1 MSSGKIIQI
10 NPDLFQIS
18 KKTKKNRSE
27 KQKISIPKPIIGTSS
42 IKHKLLNRIK
52 QKKTEENN
60 LNKKNISPKM
70 PSEEPNSST
79 FEKSISFKKRNNRK
93 EVIDSGAK
101 SNFSGIGWGR
111 MKDQYEEENE
121 NVEPSNEYDETENE
135 LSSAIDYF
143 DNISKREKEKEKLLN
158 KTYKNRINTSNNT
171 TPTLNNI
178 SLNIPYQ
185 LKSTSEPYT
194 SVQNNNNIN
203 SIVNNILDDLPYGC
217 LKGGMKPTYKK
228 WINSV
233 KNYSSMSNTDRVDAV
248 RPPTPP
254 KKRPEEKVF
263 TENEYK
269 ESLFTEPDKHKENI
283 LKKQIDDK
291 LKKIESEQQTLDDM
305 DNEIEPIGGDN
316 VSDKKYVKKITKRK
330 YTLGKSI
337 KYRKVGVLIKGR
349 QTKKNI
355 INSHKKLKQTDI
367 HQIKK
372 YLKKHG
378 ILKIGSLCPDEI
390 LRKIYESVMLSG
402 EVNNINKNTLI
413 HNFLNDDEIK

>member
-27 KQKISIPKPIIGTSS
+27 KQKISIPKPIIGSSS

-70 PSEEPNSST
+70 LSEEPNSAW
-79 FEKSISFKKRNNRK
+79 
-93 EVIDSGAK
+93 D
-101 SNFSGIGWGR
+101 R

-185 LKSTSEPYT
+185 LKSTLEPYT
-194 SVQNNNNIN
+194 SVQNNNIN

-217 LKGGMKPTYKK
+217 LKGGVKPTYKK

-291 LKKIESEQQTLDDM
+291 LKKIESEQQILDDM

>member
-1 MSSGKIIQI
+1 MSGKIIQI

-18 KKTKKNRSE
+18 KKTKKNRPE

-60 LNKKNISPKM
+60 LNKKNILPKM
-70 PSEEPNSST
+70 PSEESNS
-79 FEKSISFKKRNNRK
+79 
-93 EVIDSGAK
+93 
-101 SNFSGIGWGR
+101 GWGR

-121 NVEPSNEYDETENE
+121 NVEPSNEYDEKENE

-143 DNISKREKEKEKLLN
+143 DDISKREKEKEKLLN
-158 KTYKNRINTSNNT
+158 KTYKNRINACNNI

-185 LKSTSEPYT
+185 LKSTLEPYT

-233 KNYSSMSNTDRVDAV
+233 KNYSSMSNTDRIDAV

-291 LKKIESEQQTLDDM
+291 LKKIESEQRNLDDM

-367 HQIKK
+367 HHIKK

>member
-18 KKTKKNRSE
+18 KKTKKNRPE

-60 LNKKNISPKM
+60 LNKKNILPKM
-70 PSEEPNSST
+70 HSEEHNSAVSRPLPT
-79 FEKSISFKKRNNRK
+79 P
-93 EVIDSGAK
+93 
-101 SNFSGIGWGR
+101 SGIGWGR

-135 LSSAIDYF
+135 LSSAMDYF
-143 DNISKREKEKEKLLN
+143 DDISKREKEKEKLLN
-158 KTYKNRINTSNNT
+158 KTYKNRINASNNT

-185 LKSTSEPYT
+185 LKSTLEPYT
-194 SVQNNNNIN
+194 SVQNNNNN
-203 SIVNNILDDLPYGC
+203 SVDSIVNNILDDLPYGC

-233 KNYSSMSNTDRVDAV
+233 KNYSSMSNTDRVDAI

-263 TENEYK
+263 TESEYK

>member
-18 KKTKKNRSE
+18 KKTKKNRPE
-27 KQKISIPKPIIGTSS
+27 KQKVFIPKPIIGTSS
-42 IKHKLLNRIK
+42 IKRKLLNRIK
-52 QKKTEENN
+52 QKKTEEN
-60 LNKKNISPKM
+60 KSPKIT
-70 PSEEPNSST
+70 SEE
-79 FEKSISFKKRNNRK
+79 
-93 EVIDSGAK
+93 
-101 SNFSGIGWGR
+101 
-111 MKDQYEEENE
+111 YETHHNETEEI
-121 NVEPSNEYDETENE
+121 SNEIEDE
-135 LSSAIDYF
+135 LSNAMDYF
-143 DNISKREKEKEKLLN
+143 DDISKREKEKEKLLN
-158 KTYKNRINTSNNT
+158 KTYKNRIHT

-185 LKSTSEPYT
+185 LKPTS
-194 SVQNNNNIN
+194 QNDNVN
-203 SIVNNILDDLPYGC
+203 SIANNILDDLPYGC
-217 LKGGMKPTYKK
+217 LKGGTKPTYKT
-228 WINSV
+228 WLNSV

-263 TENEYK
+263 TESEYK
-269 ESLFTEPDKHKENI
+269 ESLFLEPDKHKETI
-283 LKKQIDDK
+283 LKKQIDTK
-291 LKKIESEQQTLDDM
+291 LKKIESEQKNLDDI
-305 DNEIEPIGGDN
+305 DDEIEPVGGDN

-330 YTLGKSI
+330 YTLGKSN
-337 KYRKVGVLIKGR
+337 KYRKVSVLIKGR

-355 INSHKKLKQTDI
+355 INSHKKLKRTDI

-378 ILKIGSLCPDEI
+378 MLKTGSSCPDEI

-402 EVNNINKNTLI
+402 EVNNTNKNTLI